1 MRSIRILAA
10 LLMFPVLGVA
20 DDHTVNSDATVDFST
35 IKAFA
40 IRETKSASQKYEFNN
55 RLFLKKVAQI
65 VRADLLKKG
74 LEENA
79 ANPDLLID
87 FNISTRDYS
96 TVESQR
102 GYRVPDG
109 PGGQRG
115 YVVEGTGPQPKLF
128 NEATI
133 SLDFTMRTKNALGAP
148 TGTRNTV
155 FQNSRGPFQPTLK
168 SCCRNIRPKRKTST
182 VARTDSLRL
191 DVFWIFESNCRTNSR
206 HDSREDL

>member
-133 SLDFTMRTKNALGAP
+133 SLDFTVRAKNAP
-148 TGTRNTV
+148 VWRGTYRDEEDSV
-155 FQNSRGPFQPTLK
+155 SKL
-168 SCCRNIRPKRKTST
+168 
-182 VARTDSLRL
+182 ARTVPV
-191 DVFWIFESNCRTNSR
+191 DVEKLLTEYPPKKKN
-206 HDSREDL
+206 